1 VWGFFAKRRD
11 LVIREFWTH
20 CLHSVRASL
29 SGNVVNAAR

>member
-1 VWGFFAKRRD
+1 VGFFRLETR
-11 LVIREFWTH
+11 LVIWTH